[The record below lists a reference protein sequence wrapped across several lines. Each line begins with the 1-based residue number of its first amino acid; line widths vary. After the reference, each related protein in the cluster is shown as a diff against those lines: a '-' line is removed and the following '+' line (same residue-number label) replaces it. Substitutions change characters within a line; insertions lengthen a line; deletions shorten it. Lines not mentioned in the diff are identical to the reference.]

1 MTDAHHEGD
10 GGVEG
15 HGVPELVLE
24 DVEVVEPVGVAVG
37 GVLQAELVGVLGDPV
52 DVVRV
57 VEGEVHRHGL
67 RTMMFDSFITTYL
80 EHKGESAKFL
90 WLIYR

>member
-1 MTDAHHEGD
+1 MAHHERD

-37 GVLQAELVGVLGDPV
+37 GVLQAELVRVLGNPV

-57 VEGEVHRHGL
+57 VEGEVHGHSL
-67 RTMMFDSFITTYL
+67 
-80 EHKGESAKFL
+80 
-90 WLIYR
+90 

>member
-1 MTDAHHEGD
+1 MLFDAHHEGD

-24 DVEVVEPVGVAVG
+24 DVEVVESVGVAVG

-67 RTMMFDSFITTYL
+67 RTMIDV
-80 EHKGESAKFL
+80 
-90 WLIYR
+90 